1 LPDNKPDKPEYVTVT
16 CPTCHERI
24 GVRLTIQP
32 QTINCTF
39 CEVPIPVPSQE
50 QARVQRA
57 LNSPFPTPTVEE
69 YAIAARDEAP
79 HRKTFR
85 SKSARPGTDPPA
97 EFNLSL
103 ECPTCHELVKA
114 TAGEVASSAPCPF
127 CAAPLTIPDRQ
138 TVAGWRKKNVE
149 PLARERI
156 GEYEAG
162 AVLATKSL
170 RPGNVFDRLA
180 EVRQEIVPDP
190 PRWTF
195 FSSVFS
201 VPWRGEAFIR
211 WLYQSVGF
219 AILLLIIVETLGLYG
234 SMFGTTHNG
243 IILIL
248 VGISLFWIGLWT
260 ASYSAACG
268 VAVLESTGSGLDKI
282 EGWPEPNWKEW
293 MIDLI
298 YLSWIGAIPLSLS
311 YGLMRLT
318 ELWGPRLLWVWPV
331 GFFVMYP
338 ISMLSALEANS
349 IWVPLTLPI
358 LASLG
363 RWWWAWGLF
372 YLVTGLTLGAL
383 AAFMGFALAS
393 SHAYVVIL
401 LAPLVPAVW
410 LIYCRLLGRLAWRMT
425 SQPPTQRRATQR

>member
-1 LPDNKPDKPEYVTVT
+1 VAQGKPEKPEYVTVT

-24 GVRLTIQP
+24 GVELTIQP
-32 QTINCTF
+32 QRIKCTF
-39 CEVPIPVPSQE
+39 CEVPIPVPSLE
-50 QARVQRA
+50 QARLQRA
-57 LNSPFPTPTVEE
+57 LKAQYPAPTVEE
-69 YAIAARDEAP
+69 YAVASPDEAP
-79 HRKTFR
+79 NRK
-85 SKSARPGTDPPA
+85 SIQVKSGPKSADTPA
-97 EFNLSL
+97 EFSLSL

-114 TAGEVASSAPCPF
+114 TAGEVRGSVPCPF
-127 CAAPLTIPDRQ
+127 CAAPLSIPDRK
-138 TVAGWRKKNVE
+138 TVAGWRKKVVE
-149 PLARERI
+149 PSAREKI
-156 GEYEAG
+156 GEYETG
-162 AVLATKSL
+162 AVRATNSL

-180 EVRQEIVPDP
+180 EVRREIAPDP

-195 FSSVFS
+195 FSGVFT

-211 WLYQSVGF
+211 WLYQSFGF
-219 AILLLIIVETLGLYG
+219 TILLLIIVETLGVYG

-243 IILIL
+243 IVLIL

-260 ASYSAACG
+260 TSYSAACG

-318 ELWGPRLLWVWPV
+318 EIWGPRLIWVWPV
-331 GFFVMYP
+331 AFFVMYP

-358 LASLG
+358 LTSLW

-372 YLVTGLTLGAL
+372 YIVTGLLLGGL

-393 SHAYVVIL
+393 SHGYVVIL
-401 LAPLVPAVW
+401 LAPLVPAAW
-410 LIYCRLLGRLAWRMT
+410 LIYCRLLGRLIWRMT
-425 SQPPTQRRATQR
+425 SRPPTGRRPINR